1 MGASPRSAFSTR
13 DIVNPACGQFLLNIV
28 GSGSHVTWLFSIICD
43 PSQAWDVLS
52 GLAKPVHGT
61 TSPLQ
66 PHISVIWRE
75 MWPLLAVVPNL
86 FHGSDSAQTICPDPY
101 WGLKSGPWTISN
113 LSLESELKR
122 LWSVSFMM
130 QLESGNRAACV
141 MMGGNWTAGF
151 ITQQQR
157 WKKLRPVSCYD

>member
-1 MGASPRSAFSTR
+1 VETARNAGFILVLEREWRPGCRFHQLLLFCIIDWVQPKMECGRTDGQTYSFISIDKPMGASPRSAFSTR

-86 FHGSDSAQTICPDPY
+86 FHGSDSAQA
-101 WGLKSGPWTISN
+101 ISVLGSQIRTLN
-113 LSLESELKR
+113 DL
-122 LWSVSFMM
+122 
-130 QLESGNRAACV
+130 
-141 MMGGNWTAGF
+141 
-151 ITQQQR
+151 
-157 WKKLRPVSCYD
+157 